1 MELLNKIK
9 NFIIKTIR
17 KYKIWEEERKKAKE
31 ERLKLIKEKKQEEER
46 KHQEYLRMVYL
57 KATNPGAYGEE
68 LVFKILID
76 NNIKGYKI
84 ILRNLY
90 IPYNKRTSEI
100 DILLIHETGIYV
112 IESKNYSGWI
122 FGSAEQQQWTQMLN
136 KNTKNR
142 FYNPIKQNTTHITA
156 LSQFLH
162 INKSIMKSF
171 IVFSERCE
179 LKKVPNNTAEYTII
193 KRNRLL
199 EEIKKEIANRSNI
212 LTPDTIDRI
221 FETLIPL
228 TNVSEEVKQQ
238 HINDINKTVKKI

>member
-1 MELLNKIK
+1 MSLLKWLNGEEPSIIEKVG
-9 NFIIKTIR
+9 FIIKNDFN
-17 KYKIWEEERKKAKE
+17 K
-31 ERLKLIKEKKQEEER
+31 
-46 KHQEYLRMVYL
+46 
-57 KATNPGAYGEE
+57 GAYGEYLTE
-68 LVFKILID
+68 YIFNSKNLTGYNKTLH
-76 NNIKGYKI
+76 NI
-84 ILRNLY
+84 Y
-90 IPYNKRTSEI
+90 IPYRGRTAEI
-100 DILLIHETGIYV
+100 DVLLIHETGIYV